1 MPDPAHA
8 RRAVLL
14 ELALGAMAPG
24 VALAAKPGLTLATGT
39 RPPLTSSP
47 GRIGFLDA
55 LIHETFGRAGLGVT
69 LIRLPFE
76 RSLINA
82 NAGVEDGDPFR
93 AAGFE
98 NEYPNLVQIP
108 EKVMDLDF
116 VAYATRADV
125 QVGNWSDLARY
136 EVTYVTGWKL
146 FERNVKAAQD
156 VTTVRSL
163 DQLFPLLAAGR
174 VDVVLVDRWQGL
186 WLAREAR
193 LAVRALDPPLARVPM
208 FIYLNR
214 RHMTWVEPLAAALAA
229 VKRDGTWQRLYD
241 QILAPLEAAR

>member
-1 MPDPAHA
+1 MPDPTNA

-24 VALAAKPGLTLATGT
+24 VALAVQPGLTLATGT

-55 LIHETFGRAGLGVT
+55 VIHEAFRRIGLGVT
-69 LIRLPFE
+69 LISLPFE

-82 NAGVEDGDPFR
+82 NAGIEDGDPFR
-93 AAGFE
+93 ASGFE
-98 NEYPNLVQIP
+98 KEYSNLVQVR

-136 EVTYVTGWKL
+136 NVTYVTGWKL
-146 FERNVKAAQD
+146 FERNLKAAQD
-156 VTTVRSL
+156 VTTVRGL
-163 DQLFPLLAAGR
+163 DQLFPLLATGR

-208 FIYLNR
+208 FTYLNR
-214 RHMTWVEPLAAALAA
+214 RHTALVEPLAAALAA

-241 QILAPLEAAR
+241 QILTPLEAAR